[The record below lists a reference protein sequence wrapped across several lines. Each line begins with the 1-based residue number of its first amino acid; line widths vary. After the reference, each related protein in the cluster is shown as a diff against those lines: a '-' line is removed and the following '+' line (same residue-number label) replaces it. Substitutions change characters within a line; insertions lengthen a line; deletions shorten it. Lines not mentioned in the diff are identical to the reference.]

1 MPNSDEGLRK
11 ENEDREKRIREKE
24 LERSEL
30 LKKIQQEMDKQQ
42 QQQNKGSK

>member
-1 MPNSDEGLRK
+1 MPNYDENLRK

-30 LKKIQQEMDKQQ
+30 LKKIQQEMDKQK
-42 QQQNKGSK
+42 NKGSN

>member
-1 MPNSDEGLRK
+1 MPNYDEKLRK

-42 QQQNKGSK
+42 QQQK

>member
-1 MPNSDEGLRK
+1 MPNYDENLRK
-11 ENEDREKRIREKE
+11 DNEDREKRIREKE

-42 QQQNKGSK
+42 QQKK

>member
-1 MPNSDEGLRK
+1 MPNYDEKLIK

-30 LKKIQQEMDKQQ
+30 LKKIQQEMDKQK
-42 QQQNKGSK
+42 NKGSN

>member
-1 MPNSDEGLRK
+1 MPNYDEKLIK
-11 ENEDREKRIREKE
+11 ENEEREKRIREKE

-42 QQQNKGSK
+42 QQKK

>member
-1 MPNSDEGLRK
+1 MPNYDEKLRK

-42 QQQNKGSK
+42 QQKK

>member
-1 MPNSDEGLRK
+1 MPNYDEKLRK
-11 ENEDREKRIREKE
+11 DNEDREKRIREKE

-42 QQQNKGSK
+42 QQQK

>member
-1 MPNSDEGLRK
+1 MPNYEEKLRK
-11 ENEDREKRIREKE
+11 DNEDREKRIREKE

-42 QQQNKGSK
+42 QQKK